1 MEHICEPNKLFNFD
15 DISLAHPTGIQGG
28 AYFTKILQNNKPLYI
43 EAPKCL
49 TKQGF
54 IKNGKKMYTDL
65 MFNSGDE
72 GFIHWIENLETKCQ
86 KLIYDKS
93 EAWFQNKLEINDIET
108 AFTSPLRVYK
118 SGKFYLVR
126 VNVKMNYSTNFP
138 HVKIYN
144 ESETPLTIDDVT
156 MDTQIISIIEVQG
169 IKFTSRNFQIDL
181 ELKQAMVLNTDKI
194 FDSCLIKTSSL
205 ARPTANAVEVSSI
218 QTPAPIKSD
227 TPSTSSTEYNQKTSA
242 CKQAS
247 VFLQNTF
254 LKIEDNCLEEPTE
267 IEERVEMKEPV
278 EIEKPVIEETI
289 NTQASVTTSAPL
301 SLLENLSDS
310 ILHSEKKAKS
320 DIVISTSLLA
330 KSVGL
335 VGDIKEKSIVGS
347 IVGLNI
353 EELSQENSNELMEV
367 DIDANLNNLE
377 TMTLKKPN
385 QVYYEIYKEARNKA
399 KKAKREAIVAFLE
412 AKNIK
417 KTYMLD
423 DLDESDDSDD
433 SDLDNISNESNSDDE
448 SDTEVENNVNY

>member
-144 ESETPLTIDDVT
+144 ESETPLTIDDVN

-218 QTPAPIKSD
+218 QTPPPIKS
-227 TPSTSSTEYNQKTSA
+227 E
-242 CKQAS
+242 
-247 VFLQNTF
+247 NTF
-254 LKIEDNCLEEPTE
+254 LKIEDNCLEEPAE

-278 EIEKPVIEETI
+278 EMEEKEVI
-289 NTQASVTTSAPL
+289 NTPVSASVTSSASAPL

-310 ILHSEKKAKS
+310 ILHSEKKSKS

-330 KSVGL
+330 KSVGK
-335 VGDIKEKSIVGS
+335 VDDIKEKSIVGS
-347 IVGLNI
+347 VVGLNI

-433 SDLDNISNESNSDDE
+433 SDLDNISNESNSEDE
-448 SDTEVENNVNY
+448 SDTEVEGNIYE

>member
-205 ARPTANAVEVSSI
+205 ARPTANTFEVSSI
-218 QTPAPIKSD
+218 QTPPAPPKS
-227 TPSTSSTEYNQKTSA
+227 E
-242 CKQAS
+242 
-247 VFLQNTF
+247 NTF

-278 EIEKPVIEETI
+278 EMENPVEIEEVI
-289 NTQASVTTSAPL
+289 NTLTPAPL

-320 DIVISTSLLA
+320 DIVISTSLLE
-330 KSVGL
+330 KSVGQL
-335 VGDIKEKSIVGS
+335 DDIKEKSIVGS

-448 SDTEVENNVNY
+448 SDTEVEENVNY